1 MLEGGDG
8 VCGVSRYEY
17 VMIECGEVKVGWEMG
32 DKIRKAREADGAFV
46 VTILCLHARW
56 AHHKTTTSPVLCY
69 AAGRV
74 GFGVGIFWFSAPSR
88 WCIWKAAGRHRVY
101 RTPEVNKR
109 PCFESI
115 RARIINMTSQFE
127 DT

>member
-17 VMIECGEVKVGWEMG
+17 VMIECGDAKVGWEMG

-56 AHHKTTTSPVLCY
+56 AHHN
-69 AAGRV
+69 
-74 GFGVGIFWFSAPSR
+74 
-88 WCIWKAAGRHRVY
+88 
-101 RTPEVNKR
+101 NK
-109 PCFESI
+109 PCSLLRGWPCRLWGWYILVFCALTLVHLESC
-115 RARIINMTSQFE
+115 R
-127 DT
+127 